1 MRARTAECVRR
12 ADVAL
17 LLLDGAVGATGDD
30 DAVGRWL
37 RRRAG
42 DVPRVVAFNKC
53 EDGRDVSGADREV
66 AARHADVGPLLVS
79 ATHGDGLPDL
89 LDALRGFG
97 AAANSAHD
105 DGDAAPAV
113 RVALVGRP
121 NARRRAHR
129 RFFSVAPGGDAV
141 DARDRVPQA
150 GKSTLLNALAR
161 SAAATT
167 AREAGVTRDAVE
179 ARATVR
185 GRAVTVVD
193 TAGAAARDAA
203 TGADALARAAARAAA
218 FEAARCDVAALCVDA
233 STRPTRDDLRLARRL
248 VDARVPVVVVA
259 TKLDLVRAT
268 ARDVERGLRASPLRF
283 LFDAADPPVV
293 ACSAVQAPA
302 RARRALALAV
312 QTRDAHVER
321 RIATGPLNA
330 WLADVKRG
338 PGGERLAA
346 VRYAAQVA
354 TDPPTFAL
362 FGRGLGA
369 ALGPARRDRLA
380 SAIARDLGFRGARVA
395 VVLRGDPVRRLRRQ
409 PARS

>member
-1 MRARTAECVRR
+1 M
-12 ADVAL
+12 
-17 LLLDGAVGATGDD
+17 
-30 DAVGRWL
+30 
-37 RRRAG
+37 
-42 DVPRVVAFNKC
+42 
-53 EDGRDVSGADREV
+53 
-66 AARHADVGPLLVS
+66 
-79 ATHGDGLPDL
+79 
-89 LDALRGFG
+89 
-97 AAANSAHD
+97 
-105 DGDAAPAV
+105 
-113 RVALVGRP
+113 
-121 NARRRAHR
+121 
-129 RFFSVAPGGDAV
+129 
-141 DARDRVPQA
+141 
-150 GKSTLLNALAR
+150 
-161 SAAATT
+161 
-167 AREAGVTRDAVE
+167 TRDAVE

-293 ACSAVQAPA
+293 ACSAVHAPA

-330 WLADVKRG
+330 WLADAKRG

-395 VVLRGDPVRRLRRQ
+395 VVLRGDRPVRRLRRQ
-409 PARS
+409 PALS

>member
-1 MRARTAECVRR
+1 MHRAP
-12 ADVAL
+12 
-17 LLLDGAVGATGDD
+17 GDD
-30 DAVGRWL
+30 AIE
-37 RRRAG
+37 AQF
-42 DVPRVVAFNKC
+42 A
-53 EDGRDVSGADREV
+53 S
-66 AARHADVGPLLVS
+66 
-79 ATHGDGLPDL
+79 
-89 LDALRGFG
+89 
-97 AAANSAHD
+97 
-105 DGDAAPAV
+105 
-113 RVALVGRP
+113 
-121 NARRRAHR
+121 
-129 RFFSVAPGGDAV
+129 
-141 DARDRVPQA
+141 PQA

-193 TAGAAARDAA
+193 TAGAAARDA
-203 TGADALARAAARAAA
+203 TGADALVRAAARGAA

-259 TKLDLVRAT
+259 TKLDLVQAT
-268 ARDVERGLRASPLRF
+268 ARDVERDLRASPLRF
-283 LFDAADPPVV
+283 LFDAVDPPVV
-293 ACSAVQAPA
+293 ACSAVRAPA

-330 WLADVKRG
+330 WLADAKRG

-362 FGRGLGA
+362 FGRGLAA

-395 VVLRGDPVRRLRRQ
+395 IVLRGDPTRRPPQ
-409 PARS
+409 A